1 MPVGEFAK
9 ESANRFFGQVWDDLI
24 GYLKIYDFLKLKAK
38 RATGQSKMIPS
49 VSAFWYSIL
58 RDKLGVK
65 NRPKF
70 IHLRD
75 GDVVRLKDIFITE
88 WCPKVPGR
96 IWTTE
101 GLDEFHEGQKRIGR
115 YVEFNKKIYAV
126 LDPYGKEKVLSAGFG
141 SIRINRRTR
150 SPDHFMYMSL
160 VDESNWLCDSGI
172 PLVVSKPVYEKF
184 LKYSERGAPW
194 LKSIEGILHLNE
206 DLPFEQLIPKSIGA
220 KLSPEAEATLR
231 YRPSLPRC
239 YLHVVS
245 TLSLKFTYNDSHPKA
260 TAWTL
265 FETRLRWERYRYTYT
280 NFDPSHPESIDEA
293 VSFINW
299 YMHEYDGKKAITDF
313 DGMVPRLDCEIPLT
327 KNPLKA
333 NRSKV
338 KKLLEDCDGWVKS
351 VSRRYY

>member
-1 MPVGEFAK
+1 MRMRELAK

-38 RATGQSKMIPS
+38 RTTGQSKVLPS
-49 VSAFWYSIL
+49 VKAFWYSIL
-58 RDKLGVK
+58 RDKLGIK
-65 NRPKF
+65 KPPKF

-75 GDVVRLKDIFITE
+75 GDVVRLKDVFITE
-88 WCPKVPGR
+88 WGPKVPGR

-101 GLDEFHEGQKRIGR
+101 GIDEFHEGQERIGR
-115 YVEFNKKIYAV
+115 YVEFNEKVYAV
-126 LDPYGKEKVLSAGFG
+126 LEPFGKRKVVSAGFG
-141 SIRINRRTR
+141 SIRINKR
-150 SPDHFMYMSL
+150 SRDSDHFMYMSL
-160 VDESNWLCDSGI
+160 VDESNWMCDYGI

-184 LKYSERGAPW
+184 LIYSEKGAPW

-206 DLPFEQLIPKSIGA
+206 DLPFEQLVPKAIGA
-220 KLSPEAEATLR
+220 TLSPEAEATLR

-239 YLHVVS
+239 YLHVIS
-245 TLSLKFTYNDSHPKA
+245 PLSVKFTFNDSHPKA

-265 FETRLRWERYRYTYT
+265 FETSLRLEPYRYTYT

-299 YMHEYDGKKAITDF
+299 YMQEYNGKKAITDF

-333 NRSKV
+333 NMSKV
-338 KKLLEDCDGWVKS
+338 NKLFKTCDSWVKS
-351 VSRRYY
+351 ENRQY